1 MNVCGLRWYL
11 TVALV
16 LPIGAGCDREIPPGF
31 ESEPIVGY
39 RIEGIVQD
47 GFSHPISDVSI
58 TVKYLVEYVNSGPPP
73 SRDYDVPDPP
83 PFVRVRVY
91 NADGGLIRTLYS
103 GTPGVGSLYVPW
115 DRTNGSGQLVPSGL
129 YWVHYEVNNQSQKS
143 YPVIVDETVTTRTD
157 SSGSFTIFD
166 RNLPLGFYPHA
177 IYDFDGTT
185 FGGNY
190 RVGDRVFLTLRA
202 AGITTYRTII
212 PERNRLTTVI
222 VTFN

>member
-1 MNVCGLRWYL
+1 MRWYL
-11 TVALV
+11 TVVLV
-16 LPIGAGCDREIPPGF
+16 LPIGVGCDREIPPGF
-31 ESEPIVGY
+31 ETESIVGY
-39 RIEGIVQD
+39 RIEGIVRD

-58 TVKYLVEYVNSGPPP
+58 TVEYSVEYVNSGPPP
-73 SRDYDVPDPP
+73 SRDYDVTIPNQ
-83 PFVRVRVY
+83 FVRVRVY
-91 NADGGLIRTLYS
+91 DADDGLIRVLYS

-115 DRTNGSGQLVPSGL
+115 DRTNGGGQLVPSGL

-177 IYDFDGTT
+177 VYAADGTT
-185 FGGNY
+185 FWGNY
-190 RVGDRVFLTLRA
+190 RVGDRVFLTLNA
-202 AGITTYRTII
+202 AGMATYRTVI